1 MKLRWIH
8 WTPRVAVAGIL
19 AATVALVPTSGVRTF
34 DTELVKI
41 DYASDIDH
49 PKNIVWVLAMGSD
62 ARRGE
67 LITRT
72 RADAIQLIGVNL
84 ETGTGVVIGTPRD
97 SWVPIEGY
105 GSNRINAALYFGGPQ
120 LMAKTV
126 GELYGIDIDYALIT
140 GFSGFERM
148 IQAIGGVTVDSAL
161 AFSDDNLPGR
171 YKVGKNYV
179 NGTRALNFGRMR
191 HFLPAG
197 DFDRSANQG
206 RLVKAIFSKVKAKQD
221 VPGFFE
227 AGMLAAVTE
236 LRTNL
241 SPAELY
247 RVGQLVRNVKPGKI
261 RTCVLSGSI
270 GTVGEA
276 SVVLPNVTAA
286 RALGEDVR
294 DDAKLDGPC

>member
-97 SWVPIEGY
+97 SWVPIEDTAPT
-105 GSNRINAALYFGGPQ
+105 GSTPRSTSGTAADGQDG
-120 LMAKTV
+120 